1 MVNDMLPIWIEF
13 TNEVNAHVEESKGV
27 VDQAWTKA
35 RGHVQVTDA
44 DDDAAENTTQCAMRT
59 LAGII
64 KHRRRMSSGGIMGAI
79 TKFRADLL
87 ELNINMFS
95 GKSTSF
101 VGKIMEA
108 TYLKANAETGRTMLS
123 ALDKQDN
130 SN

>member
-13 TNEVNAHVEESKGV
+13 TNEVNAYLEESKGV

-44 DDDAAENTTQCAMRT
+44 DNDAAENTTQCAMRT

-64 KHRRRMSSGGIMGAI
+64 KHQRRMSSGGIMEAI

-87 ELNINMFS
+87 QLDVNMFS
-95 GKSTSF
+95 GETTSF
-101 VGKIMEA
+101 VGKIMKA
-108 TYLKANAETGRTMLS
+108 TYLEANAETGRTVLS
-123 ALDKQDN
+123 ALDKQDG
-130 SN
+130 SD